1 MECET
6 ADNYEPGLLTA
17 EVMSIKQS
25 KPECEP
31 EETGAQ
37 IGRWHSETNWSTPV
51 ETATTAAAKQA
62 PKQRNFVKSLSE
74 SCPKENLSHLFQ
86 FQFVLLLQAGKQQI
100 SD

>member
-1 MECET
+1 MLFTTTTTKSSGANEDVKESTENERGQSMECET

-37 IGRWHSETNWSTPV
+37 IGR
-51 ETATTAAAKQA
+51 
-62 PKQRNFVKSLSE
+62 
-74 SCPKENLSHLFQ
+74 
-86 FQFVLLLQAGKQQI
+86 
-100 SD
+100 

>member
-25 KPECEP
+25 EPECEP

-37 IGRWHSETNWSTPV
+37 IGR
-51 ETATTAAAKQA
+51 
-62 PKQRNFVKSLSE
+62 
-74 SCPKENLSHLFQ
+74 
-86 FQFVLLLQAGKQQI
+86 
-100 SD
+100 